1 MRSENQQIIEKM
13 RSRKSALTTERSS
26 FVPHWQ
32 EIAEF
37 ISTRTSRFLR
47 NDRNRGDKVNQK
59 IINETATLALRTL
72 ESGLM
77 AGMSSPARPWFVL
90 GPPDPEMREFGPVKD
105 WLDTVTRLMREVFS
119 RSNLYSALPKQ
130 YSSLGA
136 YATGAFGLLEDEK
149 EVVRCYPFPLGS
161 YMIDCNERM
170 NVDTLYR
177 EFSMTVRQMVGKFG
191 AENVSPAVKS
201 MWDNGNYGA
210 WIPVVH
216 AIEPNLARLPGKLD
230 ARDKPYLSVYYEEGQ
245 DKPMRLSGF
254 DEFPAIVS
262 RWHVNGEDAW
272 GTRCPG
278 MDALGSV
285 KALQLEERRK
295 YQAMDKIVNGP
306 VNADATLRNTGADLL
321 PGGVNWIPNLSQSAG
336 AAIRPVYDID
346 ASIIDVLRQDIMEV
360 THRIRRC
367 FFEDLMLMLSQ
378 GDNPEMTAREIEE
391 RHQEKVLVLGPMMEQ
406 QNDDLFDPLIDRTF
420 NIMLRRG
427 MFPPPPEELQGLPLR
442 VEYTSVMAQSQK
454 LIGIGG
460 IERFVGFVGNLAQ
473 MRPDALDKADID
485 QAIDEYGDMLGI
497 PSKIIVPDEKVQA
510 IRAQRAQQQQ
520 MQQMAEMAPALS
532 QGAQAAKTLSET
544 NVDDVSALTR
554 LIGGA

>member
-1 MRSENQQIIEKM
+1 MKSENQQIIEKLQA
-13 RSRKSALTTERSS
+13 RKAALITERAS

-47 NDRNRGDKVNQK
+47 SDRNRGDKVNQK

-105 WLDTVTRLMREVFS
+105 WLDTVTRLMRDVFA
-119 RSNLYSALPKQ
+119 RSNLYSVLPKQ
-130 YSSLGA
+130 YTSLGA

-149 EVVRCYPFPLGS
+149 EVIRCYPFPIGS

-177 EFSMTVRQMVGKFG
+177 EFSMTVRQLVAKFG
-191 AENVSPAVKS
+191 EKNVSPTVKG
-201 MWDNGNYGA
+201 MWDNGNYGT

-216 AIEPNLARLPGKLD
+216 AIEPNFANLPGKLD
-230 ARDKPYLSVYYEEGQ
+230 ARDKPYLSVYYEEGR
-245 DKPMRLSGF
+245 DIPMRLSGF
-254 DEFPAIVS
+254 DEFPSIVS

-321 PGGVNWIPNLSQSAG
+321 PGGVNWVPNLSQSAG
-336 AAIRPVYDID
+336 TAIRPIYDID
-346 ASIIDVLRQDIMEV
+346 ARIIDVLRQDIIEV
-360 THRIRRC
+360 THRIRRI

-378 GDNPEMTAREIEE
+378 GDNPEMTAREVEE

-442 VEYTSVMAQSQK
+442 VEYTSVMAQAQK

-497 PSKIIVPDEKVQA
+497 PSKIIVPDEQVAA
-510 IRAQRAQQQQ
+510 IRQQRAQQQQ
-520 MQQMAEMAPALS
+520 MQQAAEMAPALA
-532 QGAQAAKTLSET
+532 QGAQAAKALSET
-544 NVDDVSALTR
+544 NVQDVSALTR